1 MVEAAIRNGGGR
13 ARLTRERVIQAAL
26 SVADSGGLG
35 SLTIRS
41 LAKELGAKPMSVYY
55 HVANKDE
62 ILAALVDIVFSEIQ
76 LPVPGGDWRSEMHK
90 RACSARE
97 VLGRHRWAIGLLES
111 RTNPGPANL
120 RHHDTV
126 IATLQAAGFSAELTA
141 HAYALIDSHVY
152 GSALQEAALPFQGPD
167 HDGDVV
173 ESIVKRMTEG
183 EYPHLVHMARSYYL
197 QPGYDFGDEFG
208 FGLDLILDGIERM
221 LARKAAERPTS
232 GAAERGREV

>member
-1 MVEAAIRNGGGR
+1 MYENVQRARTGIREVDGRGGSARRARGSG

-62 ILAALVDIVFSEIQ
+62 ILDALVDIVFGEIQ
-76 LPVPGGDWRSEMHK
+76 LPVPGGDWRSEMEQ
-90 RACSARE
+90 AGSSARE

-111 RTNPGPANL
+111 RTDPGPANL

-126 IATLQAAGFSAELTA
+126 IATLRQAGFSAELTA
-141 HAYALIDSHVY
+141 HAYALIDSYVY
-152 GSALQEAALPFQGPD
+152 GFALQEAALPFQGPES
-167 HDGDVV
+167 DGDVV
-173 ESIVKRMTEG
+173 ESIMKRM
-183 EYPHLVHMARSYYL
+183 ARASTR
-197 QPGYDFGDEFG
+197 
-208 FGLDLILDGIERM
+208 ISSRW
-221 LARKAAERPTS
+221 RRPTTCSPATTSATSS
-232 GAAERGREV
+232 GSVST

>member
-1 MVEAAIRNGGGR
+1 MVGEVSENGRGR
-13 ARLTRERVIQAAL
+13 VRLTRERVIQAAL

-62 ILAALVDIVFSEIQ
+62 ILGALVDIVFSEIQ

-111 RTNPGPANL
+111 RTDPGPANL

-126 IATLQAAGFSAELTA
+126 IATLQTAGFSAELIA
-141 HAYALIDSHVY
+141 HAYALIDSYVY
-152 GSALQEAALPFQGPD
+152 GFALSEASLPINGSETVAEVAGPMMEMIPAADFPYLAEFSAEHVMRPD
-167 HDGDVV
+167 
-173 ESIVKRMTEG
+173 
-183 EYPHLVHMARSYYL
+183 
-197 QPGYDFGDEFG
+197 YDFGNEFE
-208 FGLDLILDGIERM
+208 FGLDLVLDG
-221 LARKAAERPTS
+221 LDARVAPSR
-232 GAAERGREV
+232 